1 MSFSSIMA
9 LVHYNGHIF
18 KDQQM
23 SSIYVSKIS
32 SYVELNNYMTLSFL
46 KQTILNLF
54 IASYGKSYTLDL
66 CYRYPVT
73 MDDFNISYRSMI
85 IEYDY
90 DVPTVI
96 SYAKRY
102 EAHVQ
107 FEIMA
112 FIREYNHTPTNMIWE
127 LMEKQLDDSLNIE

>member
-1 MSFSSIMA
+1 M
-9 LVHYNGHIF
+9 

-23 SSIYVSKIS
+23 SSIYVSEVR
-32 SYVELNNYMTLSFL
+32 SYVEVNNYMTLSFL

-54 IASYGKSYTLDL
+54 ITCRGKPYKLDL

-73 MDDFNISYRSMI
+73 MDDFNISYRSMT

-90 DVPTVI
+90 DVSTVI
-96 SYAKRY
+96 AYAKRY

-107 FEIMA
+107 FEMMA
-112 FIREYNHTPTNMIWE
+112 FIREHNHTPTNMIWE
-127 LMEKQLDDSLNIE
+127 LMEEQLDDSLNID

>member
-1 MSFSSIMA
+1 MA
-9 LVHYNGHIF
+9 LVHCNGQII

-23 SSIYVSKIS
+23 SSIYVSEIS
-32 SYVELNNYMTLSFL
+32 SYVEVNNYMTLSFL

-54 IASYGKSYTLDL
+54 IASHGKSYMLDL
-66 CYRYPVT
+66 CYRYPVK
-73 MDDFNISYRSMI
+73 MNDFNISYRSMT

-96 SYAKRY
+96 GYAKKY

-107 FEIMA
+107 FQIMA
-112 FIREYNHTPTNMIWE
+112 FIRESNHTLTNVVWE